1 MGARGSSVIDYEII
15 CEEIIEKIR
24 NFRIGEGVD
33 SDHLPLEIEVEIK
46 DKKGREQKE
55 KEHEEPNEKKERE
68 IIRWDKE
75 AILRY
80 TESTEELCRVEE
92 AKGQELGTVEDK

>member
-1 MGARGSSVIDYEII
+1 M
-15 CEEIIEKIR
+15 
-24 NFRIGEGVD
+24 
-33 SDHLPLEIEVEIK
+33 
-46 DKKGREQKE
+46 KK
-55 KEHEEPNEKKERE
+55 NEKKERE

-92 AKGQELGTVEDK
+92 AKGQELGTMEDK